1 MPTTRVLYL
10 EPDPCLRRY
19 MTRFMDEC
27 DGLEV
32 VASVGSAVEALAVD
46 LSHIDAAV
54 VEVALRPWDISG
66 FDVALTFRRRKPIGV
81 VFFTYHPVPDIM
93 TLSPASSKGGWS
105 VLHKASELDPDDFTQ
120 VVQSTARGL
129 NIVDPA
135 SQRLHR
141 DQAASVLDRLTERQR
156 QILTL
161 ASSGLDGNAI
171 AGHLGLAAVTV
182 RQELSR
188 IYEVLVPDAGPGR
201 DLRTTAVVR
210 YLQAIQ
216 LAVTGDVD
224 VPLVT
229 QAM

>member
-19 MTRFMDEC
+19 MTRFMEEC

-32 VASVGSAVEALAVD
+32 VASVGSAVEALDVD
-46 LSHIDAAV
+46 VSHIDAAV
-54 VEVALRPWDISG
+54 IEVALRPWDISG
-66 FDVALTFRRRKPIGV
+66 LDVALAFRRRKPMGI
-81 VFFTYHPVPDIM
+81 VFFTHHPVPDLM
-93 TLSPASSKGGWS
+93 ALSQATSQGGWS
-105 VLHKASELDPDDFTQ
+105 VLHKASELDPDDFAQ
-120 VVQSTARGL
+120 VLQSTARGL

-141 DQAASVLDRLTERQR
+141 KQAASVLDRLTERQR

-161 ASSGLDGNAI
+161 ASGGLDGNAI
-171 AGHLGLAAVTV
+171 AADLGLASVTV

-210 YLQAIQ
+210 YLQALQ
-216 LAVTGDVD
+216 QAVTGDVER
-224 VPLVT
+224 T
-229 QAM
+229 IITRAM